1 MSGFLALWDKTGGS
15 LNFALEKTTAIM
27 CHRGPDHFGS
37 LISGPVRM
45 GCRYLKTIDLSSQ
58 AKQPFFNEK
67 KTLALVFDG
76 RIYNYRQLR
85 AELLQ
90 KGHFFRSESDAEVI
104 LHLYEEEG
112 PDCVVRLRGMFAFC
126 LYDQE
131 KQLLVGARDRF
142 GMKPL
147 YYTENSGFFALA
159 SEAKVFTKLPGFSL
173 NINEK
178 AIPHYLTF
186 QYVPEPE
193 TMFAGVYKIP
203 PAHIFLWQQ
212 GRLSL
217 KRYWQSVF
225 APQKRPFA
233 EFVEKTRQVLRES
246 VKLHTQASVPWG
258 AFLSG
263 GIDSTVI
270 VSLLR
275 EQGPVKTF
283 SVGYEE
289 KNYSEL
295 SEAAA
300 TARFL
305 ETDHEEYLIHP
316 EEFWRN
322 LPELVW
328 HFDDPVADPAGIALY
343 YVARLAKKKISVT
356 LSGEGADEIF
366 GGYGI
371 YKEPMALR
379 PTTWLPR
386 PLVRAAH
393 KFWPG
398 FLPGKNFLR
407 RAATP
412 LEKRYF
418 GNAFIFSEAE
428 KRQLLKQKDF
438 LPPTNVTAPLYR
450 EAAAYDE
457 VTKMQY
463 LDLHTWL
470 PGDILVKADKMS
482 MANALE
488 LRSPFLDHYVFA
500 FAATIP
506 TCYKIRNGLTKYVL
520 RQAFADVVP
529 PEAVKR
535 PKRGFP
541 VPTRLWLRGPLARK
555 AADLLNDVTPA
566 AYFNRSYV
574 RTLLKDHLDG
584 RADYSRKI
592 WTLIIFNLWLQQFL
606 QP

>member
-1 MSGFLALWDKTGGS
+1 M
-15 LNFALEKTTAIM
+15 
-27 CHRGPDHFGS
+27 
-37 LISGPVRM
+37 
-45 GCRYLKTIDLSSQ
+45 
-58 AKQPFFNEK
+58 
-67 KTLALVFDG
+67 
-76 RIYNYRQLR
+76 
-85 AELLQ
+85 LL
-90 KGHFFRSESDAEVI
+90 
-104 LHLYEEEG
+104 
-112 PDCVVRLRGMFAFC
+112 P
-126 LYDQE
+126 YDQE

-343 YVARLAKKKISVT
+343 YVARLAK
-356 LSGEGADEIF
+356 
-366 GGYGI
+366 
-371 YKEPMALR
+371 R
-379 PTTWLPR
+379 
-386 PLVRAAH
+386 
-393 KFWPG
+393 KFP
-398 FLPGKNFLR
+398 
-407 RAATP
+407 
-412 LEKRYF
+412 
-418 GNAFIFSEAE
+418 
-428 KRQLLKQKDF
+428 
-438 LPPTNVTAPLYR
+438 
-450 EAAAYDE
+450 
-457 VTKMQY
+457 
-463 LDLHTWL
+463 
-470 PGDILVKADKMS
+470 
-482 MANALE
+482 
-488 LRSPFLDHYVFA
+488 
-500 FAATIP
+500 
-506 TCYKIRNGLTKYVL
+506 
-520 RQAFADVVP
+520 
-529 PEAVKR
+529 
-535 PKRGFP
+535 
-541 VPTRLWLRGPLARK
+541 
-555 AADLLNDVTPA
+555 
-566 AYFNRSYV
+566 
-574 RTLLKDHLDG
+574 
-584 RADYSRKI
+584 
-592 WTLIIFNLWLQQFL
+592 
-606 QP
+606 